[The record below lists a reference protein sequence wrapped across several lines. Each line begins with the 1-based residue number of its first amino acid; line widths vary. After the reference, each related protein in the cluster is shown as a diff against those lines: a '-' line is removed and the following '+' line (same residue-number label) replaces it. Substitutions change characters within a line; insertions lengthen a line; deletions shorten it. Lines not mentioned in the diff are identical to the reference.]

1 MFCSVKKKKR
11 KKLQKK
17 KTFNEDLTEL
27 VYSRIAED
35 SPKGKKTPISIAAF
49 ITARAHSKLYGYL
62 DRLDDRVMYYDTD
75 SMICKWT
82 PGQSDVELRDHVG
95 EMTSE
100 LDVDDYIN
108 ELLSGGAENYEY
120 VMRQE
125 ESLSVCEDLL
135 LIIAEVRNCNM
146 TS

>member
-1 MFCSVKKKKR
+1 
-11 KKLQKK
+11 
-17 KTFNEDLTEL
+17 
-27 VYSRIAED
+27 
-35 SPKGKKTPISIAAF
+35 
-49 ITARAHSKLYGYL
+49 
-62 DRLDDRVMYYDTD
+62 MYYDTD
-75 SMICKWT
+75 SVICKWT

-125 ESLSVCEDLL
+125 KSLFKL
-135 LIIAEVRNCNM
+135 
-146 TS
+146 